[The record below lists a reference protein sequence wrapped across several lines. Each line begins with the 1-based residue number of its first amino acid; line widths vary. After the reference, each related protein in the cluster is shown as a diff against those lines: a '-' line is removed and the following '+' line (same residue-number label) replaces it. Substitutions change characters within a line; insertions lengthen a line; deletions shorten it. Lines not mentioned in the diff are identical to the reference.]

1 MRLAKEP
8 HQPLTA
14 MTAHPA
20 QLLTQLLLGL
30 VSLGILALALYLL
43 YRTNRRRRVVLH
55 PGSGREG
62 RNTAPSGGDPMVLSV
77 PVARA
82 WRRTLVNG
90 IAVCML
96 VGVFAG
102 KYLVAVF
109 HPSGGEPQDPVP
121 AKVVHVRGAS
131 GADLRVAHY
140 GASDGAGATLLFT
153 HGWGADRRDWLYAI
167 RSLPPGRSIVT
178 WDLPGLGES
187 SPPADGAYAMSMLA
201 RDLDRVVAS
210 LGDRPVILVG
220 HSIGGMLNLEYARQ
234 FPQKLGGTVRGLVQ
248 ANTTYT
254 NPVMTKKN
262 AERSAKLQE
271 PVFEPLLEVVAR
283 ASPLAR
289 ALGWFA
295 YQSGLAH
302 LQLASQSFA
311 GAESWEQLDDMAR
324 YAYRSSPAVVARG
337 VRAMLEWDATEVLPK
352 IEVPTLII
360 SGDEDTTT
368 LPSASDRMARDIRSA
383 ARISVKEAAHL
394 GPVEQ
399 HRVYADAIEA
409 FAARLS
415 GTGPAQVA
423 QSGVGS
429 SK

>member
-1 MRLAKEP
+1 
-8 HQPLTA
+8 

-20 QLLTQLLLGL
+20 QLLTLLLLGIASIG
-30 VSLGILALALYLL
+30 VLALALYLL
-43 YRTNRRRRVVLH
+43 YRTNRQRRVVLH
-55 PGSGREG
+55 PGNGRADL
-62 RNTAPSGGDPMVLSV
+62 RTASGGDLVAVSV
-77 PVARA
+77 PASKP

-90 IAVCML
+90 LAVCML

-109 HPSGGEPQDPVP
+109 YPSGAEPLDPAPLGV
-121 AKVVHVRGAS
+121 AKVRGAS
-131 GADLRVAHY
+131 GANLQVVRY
-140 GASDGAGATLLFT
+140 GADGAGPVLLFT

-167 RSLPPGRSIVT
+167 QSLQPGRSIVT

-187 SPPADGAYAMSMLA
+187 SPPANGDYTMPTLA
-201 RDLDRVVAS
+201 RDLDSVVAS

-234 FPQKLGGTVRGLVQ
+234 FPQKLGGAVRGFVQ

-254 NPVMTKKN
+254 NPVMTKQN
-262 AERSAKLQE
+262 AERSARLQE
-271 PVFEPLLEVVAR
+271 PVFEPLLDLVTWT
-283 ASPLAR
+283 SPVAR

-311 GAESWEQLDDMAR
+311 GAESWEQLDTMAR

-337 VRAMLEWDATEVLPK
+337 VRAMLDWDATEVLPK
-352 IEVPTLII
+352 IGVPTLII
-360 SGDEDTTT
+360 SGDEDVTT

-383 ARISVKEAAHL
+383 ARVSIPDAAHL

-399 HRVYADAIEA
+399 HRAYADAIEG
-409 FAARLS
+409 FASRVS
-415 GTGPAQVA
+415 GDGPPQVA
-423 QSGVGS
+423 APAPGS
-429 SK
+429 IKARREPA